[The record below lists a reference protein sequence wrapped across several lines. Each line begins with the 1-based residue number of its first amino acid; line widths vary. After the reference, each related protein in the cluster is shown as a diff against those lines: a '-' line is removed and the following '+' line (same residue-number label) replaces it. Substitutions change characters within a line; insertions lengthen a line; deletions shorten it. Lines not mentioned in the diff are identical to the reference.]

1 MGARP
6 LCGRPLSGAGPLGF
20 CPQFRE
26 DGAVSREGRL
36 WPGPRGLGRMRTGSP
51 APNCLCFASP
61 LNDQPLP
68 PAPVTSAWLPPFLLH
83 VTVTCGDPVFC
94 LFLMQPDCP
103 GRDASVQV
111 AVEKLQEENRLLKQ
125 KVTHVSVR
133 HSSGKKPPCEL
144 RVHAEGWAPPLGRF
158 GRCTWPPETRP
169 FHLEGRL

>member
-83 VTVTCGDPVFC
+83 VTVTCGDPQSSVSSLC
-94 LFLMQPDCP
+94 SQTVQAGMPLSRWQWRSYRRKTDC
-103 GRDASVQV
+103 
-111 AVEKLQEENRLLKQ
+111 
-125 KVTHVSVR
+125 
-133 HSSGKKPPCEL
+133 
-144 RVHAEGWAPPLGRF
+144 
-158 GRCTWPPETRP
+158 
-169 FHLEGRL
+169 